1 MIQLCFTL
9 HCLHASLTDLP
20 AEPEGQAQAPEE
32 PGPGQAQAVAE
43 TKLELGPLGSE
54 SESEHEQQQP
64 QHNPK
69 VPSYYVS
76 CDLHTYQDEAG
87 RTRHCSKQMQVN
99 QPSES
104 ICLLRLRWW
113 VLQGTIAVVSR
124 IKRNSSKFFR
134 RRFSHE

>member
-43 TKLELGPLGSE
+43 TELELGPLGSE

-64 QHNPK
+64 QHK
-69 VPSYYVS
+69 
-76 CDLHTYQDEAG
+76 
-87 RTRHCSKQMQVN
+87 RTRLDPAVPRARRIPRLPGVQNS
-99 QPSES
+99 SLFAES
-104 ICLLRLRWW
+104 
-113 VLQGTIAVVSR
+113 TIFLAESR
-124 IKRNSSKFFR
+124 FALIKRNDGAATKYANSSAFLLG
-134 RRFSHE
+134 